1 MSLQSLDFLY
11 SRYLAKPRSRRL
23 PVEDLRR
30 PFMAATAHS
39 LLDLEP
45 TSEPPRSE
53 RVVARS
59 VSPGRPSRIDLV
71 FYAACAAALDQE
83 KVVWDVSCGEDEKGT
98 SLLRSE
104 GRLVV
109 RLNPKRSLVADQP
122 QQEPELAQQ
131 EAPDLIV
138 LADVLG
144 YLEQPEQLL
153 LHLSQLAKPSTA
165 LWLWEPRSEPTQQ
178 LPDNKRR
185 AFSQWELVEL
195 VALGGWHVNEVSS
208 PCSTYTTVVASPAPA
223 SFYEV
228 VPMSARVTHGT
239 QFPKDAGVDLP
250 PDLASAALIHRARA
264 AVGSKDADRATT
276 LFLEALR
283 ISPSNTTALGELAQL
298 SLTCGGITDAV
309 HLLRT
314 CLELDP
320 TNVRALSV
328 WVYLLGDAEP
338 QERLTAFQTLAHL
351 HPSDGEVVATLAQ
364 LYAQAGE
371 PLLAIQDL
379 ERLRKYH
386 PAPSLDLSLTLG
398 WLLHSVGRTSDAEV
412 EARVA
417 HLIAPESPDVQ
428 DLLAA
433 LAS

>member
-1 MSLQSLDFLY
+1 
-11 SRYLAKPRSRRL
+11 
-23 PVEDLRR
+23 
-30 PFMAATAHS
+30 MAAPAHS
-39 LLDLEP
+39 LLDLDP

-53 RVVARS
+53 RVVTRS
-59 VSPGRPSRIDLV
+59 VSPGRGSRANLV
-71 FYAACAAALDQE
+71 FYAACAAALDHE
-83 KVVWDVSCGEDEKGT
+83 KVVWDVSCGDDEQGT

-104 GRLVV
+104 GRVVV
-109 RLNPKRSLVADQP
+109 RLNPKRSALVDS
-122 QQEPELAQQ
+122 AQQ
-131 EAPDLIV
+131 LPARLELREHPDLIV

-144 YLEQPEQLL
+144 YLDRPEQLL
-153 LHLSQLAKPSTA
+153 LQLSQLAKPSTA
-165 LWLWEPRSEPTQQ
+165 LWVWEPRSEPTQQ

-185 AFSQWELVEL
+185 AFSQWELAEL

-208 PCSTYTTVVASPAPA
+208 PCSTYTTAVASPAPA
-223 SFYEV
+223 SFFDV
-228 VPMSARVTHGT
+228 VPVSARVSHGAELSGDLT
-239 QFPKDAGVDLP
+239 ATATSPSPAESVDLP
-250 PDLASAALIHRARA
+250 SDLATASLIHQARA

-283 ISPSNTTALGELAQL
+283 ISPSNTTALGELAHL

-320 TNVRALSV
+320 TNIRALSL
-328 WVYLLGDAEP
+328 WVYLLGDAQPE
-338 QERLTAFQTLAHL
+338 ERLTAFQTLAHL
-351 HPSDGEVVATLAQ
+351 NPSDGEVVATLAQ
-364 LYAQAGE
+364 LHAQAGE

-386 PAPSLDLSLTLG
+386 PAPSLDLSVTLA

-417 HLIAPESPDVQ
+417 HLLAPESPDVKN
-428 DLLAA
+428 LLAT